1 MSQAAVERNQLTD
14 NVSKSDL
21 VVIVDDDELV
31 RQALESV
38 VKAAGFTTET
48 FGSAE
53 DFLDSIPMYSATC
66 LILDVRLPGMSGIE
80 LQRRLRAK
88 NSGIPIIFVTAHGD
102 ASTRDRA
109 MEDGAAGFLNKPVRW
124 QTLLDAI
131 HAALERGQP
140 GESPC

>member
-14 NVSKSDL
+14 NISKTDL
-21 VVIVDDDELV
+21 IVIVDDDELV

-53 DFLDSIPMYSATC
+53 DFLDSIPLNSATC

-80 LQRRLRAK
+80 LQRRLRSK
-88 NSGIPIIFVTAHGD
+88 NNGIPIIFVTAHGD
-102 ASTRDRA
+102 ASARDRA
-109 MEDGAAGFLNKPVRW
+109 MEDGAANFLNKPVRR

-131 HAALERGQP
+131 NAALERGQP
-140 GESPC
+140 GESFS

>member
-1 MSQAAVERNQLTD
+1 MSQTAVERNQLTD
-14 NVSKSDL
+14 NMPKTGL
-21 VVIVDDDELV
+21 IAIVDDDELV

-53 DFLDSIPMYSATC
+53 AFLDSIPMNSTKC

-102 ASTRDRA
+102 ASTRERA
-109 MEDGAAGFLNKPVRW
+109 MEDGAVGFLNKPVRR

>member
-1 MSQAAVERNQLTD
+1 MSQAAVERNQLIE
-14 NVSKSDL
+14 NVSKTDL
-21 VVIVDDDELV
+21 IVIVDDDELV

-53 DFLDSIPMYSATC
+53 AFLDSIPMNSTTC

-109 MEDGAAGFLNKPVRW
+109 MEDGAAGFLNKPVRR

>member
-1 MSQAAVERNQLTD
+1 MSQAAVERNQLTE
-14 NVSKSDL
+14 NLSKTDL

-31 RQALESV
+31 RQALASV

-53 DFLDSIPMYSATC
+53 DFLDSIPINSATC

-80 LQRRLRAK
+80 LQRRLRSK
-88 NSGIPIIFVTAHGD
+88 NNEIPIIFVTAHGD
-102 ASTRDRA
+102 ASTRERA
-109 MEDGAAGFLNKPVRW
+109 MEDGAASFLNKPVRR

>member
-14 NVSKSDL
+14 SVSKTDL

-31 RQALESV
+31 RQALESA
-38 VKAAGFTTET
+38 VKAAGFMTET

-53 DFLDSIPMYSATC
+53 DFLDSIPLNSTTC

-88 NSGIPIIFVTAHGD
+88 DNGIPIIFVTAHGD

-109 MEDGAAGFLNKPVRW
+109 MEDGAVGFLNKPVRR

-131 HAALERGQP
+131 HAALEYGQA
-140 GESPC
+140 GGKS

>member
-1 MSQAAVERNQLTD
+1 MSQAAVERNQLIENVYKTD
-14 NVSKSDL
+14 L
-21 VVIVDDDELV
+21 IVIVDDDELV

-53 DFLDSIPMYSATC
+53 AFLDSIPMNSATC

-80 LQRRLRAK
+80 LQRRLRAR
-88 NSGIPIIFVTAHGD
+88 NSGIPIIFVTAHGN

-109 MEDGAAGFLNKPVRW
+109 MEDGATRFLNKPVRR

-131 HAALERGQP
+131 HAALEFGQP

>member
-14 NVSKSDL
+14 NVSMTDL

-53 DFLDSIPMYSATC
+53 DFLDSIPMNNTTC

-88 NSGIPIIFVTAHGD
+88 KSGMPIIFVTAHGD
-102 ASTRDRA
+102 ACTRDRA
-109 MEDGAAGFLNKPVRW
+109 MEEGAASFLNKPVRR

-140 GESPC
+140 GESSC